1 MIKIS
6 NTLYT
11 FIGTDDGRVIQSLTH
26 DGSFLSRLFS
36 FKSIQTSS
44 KTLHKKYKIY
54 ALAQDDEFLCAS
66 GYGGEIILIDLYT
79 RTKKKHYF
87 YSKSTV
93 SSLVFLD
100 HNRLVASNVNGEV
113 YLYNFLTQTH
123 KKFTTTKTD
132 ITTLLYLEK
141 ENLLLVYAKDN
152 YLTLI
157 DLELEQILEH
167 KFSIFQDV
175 IESVYKEEK
184 GVCISLKDTSL
195 IQLSYEEISLRVAL
209 LKDEIIKKANSGY
222 LTKLQKRSIST
233 TSKIEK
239 QPQSYQILQDAY
251 KENDFKK
258 CYEIIDKY
266 ELSGTQLCT
275 LLEKHWRKILE
286 ECEGYAIQG
295 DAKKILSSLGEL
307 LFIESRSDILGD
319 LLRLSFFQK
328 IDKLLKEKL
337 YNSAQNIL
345 YSYIDIFGYD
355 CEIAQKIQKFE
366 FVSDEKIAIFTH
378 KEDRKSRTFWWEYF
392 HQAI

>member
-11 FIGTDDGRVIQSLTH
+11 FIGTDDGRVIQSFTQ

-36 FKSIQTSS
+36 FESIQTSS
-44 KTLHKKYKIY
+44 KTLQKKYKVY
-54 ALAQDDEFLCAS
+54 ALAQHNELLCAS

-79 RTKKKHYF
+79 RAKKKHYF

-132 ITTLLYLEK
+132 ITTLLHLEK
-141 ENLLLVYAKDN
+141 ENLLLVSAKDN
-152 YLTLI
+152 YLTLV
-157 DLELEQILEH
+157 DLELGQVLEH
-167 KFSIFQDV
+167 KFSIFHDLV
-175 IESVYKEEK
+175 ESVYKEKK
-184 GVCISLKDTSL
+184 GICISLKDASL
-195 IQLSYEEISLRVAL
+195 IQLSYEEIRLRVAL
-209 LKDEIIKKANSGY
+209 LKDELVKKANSGY
-222 LTKLQKRSIST
+222 LTKLQKQSIT
-233 TSKIEK
+233 TTPQRDK
-239 QPQSYQILQDAY
+239 QLRSYQILQDAY
-251 KENDFKK
+251 KDNDFKK

-275 LLEKHWRKILE
+275 LLEKHWQKMLQ
-286 ECEGYAIQG
+286 ECEGYALQG
-295 DAKKILSSLGEL
+295 DAKKILSTLGEL

-328 IDKLLKEKL
+328 VENLLSQKH

-355 CEIAQKIQKFE
+355 CEIAQKIQKLE
-366 FVSDEKIAIFTH
+366 FISQEKIAIFTH
-378 KEDRKSRTFWWEYF
+378 KEDRKSRNFWWEYF
-392 HQAI
+392 HKSV